1 MLTAILINVIIIEK
15 VQTKGAIM
23 AIKQSDKEHFREIY
37 ERHVDDIYRLCFS
50 YMKNPHDS
58 EDAVSVVFCKL
69 IKKSPVFETQE
80 QEKAWLVVTACNEC
94 KSMLRAL
101 RRHPRVEISELPE
114 QKGFED
120 TEHND
125 IIDAIISLPEKYS
138 SVLYLHFYLGY
149 SLKEIAKM
157 TKQNESTVRSQ
168 LFYGKRKLAS
178 LIGGN
183 DDEGV
188 Q

>member
-1 MLTAILINVIIIEK
+1 
-15 VQTKGAIM
+15 M
-23 AIKQSDKEHFREIY
+23 AIKQSNKEHFREIY

-58 EDAVSVVFCKL
+58 EEAVSAVFCKL

-80 QEKAWLVVTACNEC
+80 KEKAWLVVTACNEC

-101 RRHPRVEISELPE
+101 RRHPKVDISNLSE
-114 QKGFED
+114 QSVSEESKY
-120 TEHND
+120 ND

-157 TKQNESTVRSQ
+157 TKQNESTVRSR
-168 LFYGKRKLAS
+168 LFYGKKKLAS

>member
-1 MLTAILINVIIIEK
+1 
-15 VQTKGAIM
+15 M
-23 AIKQSDKEHFREIY
+23 AITPEDKEHFREIY
-37 ERHVDDIYRLCFS
+37 ERHVDDVYRLCFS
-50 YMKNPHDS
+50 YLKNPHDS
-58 EDAVSVVFCKL
+58 EDAVSSVFCKL
-69 IKKSPVFETQE
+69 IKKNPVFETQE
-80 QEKAWLVVTACNEC
+80 QEKAWLIVTACNEC

-101 RRHPRVEISELPE
+101 RRHPRVDISVLPE
-114 QKGFED
+114 QESANDFERS
-120 TEHND
+120 EM
-125 IIDAIISLPEKYS
+125 IDAIISLPEKYS

-168 LFYGKRKLAS
+168 LFYGKRKLAN

>member
-1 MLTAILINVIIIEK
+1 
-15 VQTKGAIM
+15 M
-23 AIKQSDKEHFREIY
+23 AITPEDKEHFREIY

-50 YMKNPHDS
+50 YMKDPHDS
-58 EDAVSVVFCKL
+58 EDAVSAVFCKL
-69 IKKSPVFETQE
+69 IKKKPVFETQE

-94 KSMLRAL
+94 KSMLRTL
-101 RRHPRVEISELPE
+101 RRHPRIDIEALPE
-114 QKGFED
+114 QESANDFERS
-120 TEHND
+120 EV
-125 IIDAIISLPEKYS
+125 IDAIVSLPEKYS

-157 TKQNESTVRSQ
+157 TKQNESTVRSR